1 MTSRLGTLGAASL
14 GAGLLLPLT
23 AALAVQSCRESA
35 GAELADRYVQQ
46 CAKVSPATH
55 PPCNAQ
61 NPCDEILAE
70 VYRGCRLLTA
80 AERPGFCGPEAAKPP
95 SPPEVVPG
103 R

>member
-1 MTSRLGTLGAASL
+1 
-14 GAGLLLPLT
+14 GLLPPL
-23 AALAVQSCRESA
+23 ASAGAVQSCRESA
-35 GAELADRYVQQ
+35 GADLAERYVRQ
-46 CAKVSPATH
+46 CTKVSPATH

-80 AERPGFCGPEAAKPP
+80 AERPDFCGPETGTKPR

>member
-1 MTSRLGTLGAASL
+1 MSGRLGAASL
-14 GAGLLLPLT
+14 AAALLLPL
-23 AALAVQSCRESA
+23 AGAWAVQSCRESA
-35 GAELADRYVQQ
+35 GAELAERYVQQ
-46 CAKVSPATH
+46 CTKVSPATH

-80 AERPGFCGPEAAKPP
+80 AERPAFCGPEAGKPA

>member
-1 MTSRLGTLGAASL
+1 VSGRLGAAAL
-14 GAGLLLPLT
+14 AGGLLLPLAT
-23 AALAVQSCRESA
+23 AWAVQSCRESA
-35 GAELADRYVQQ
+35 GAEQADRYVQQ
-46 CAKVSPATH
+46 CTKVSPATH

-70 VYRGCRLLTA
+70 VYRGCRLLSA
-80 AERPGFCGPEAAKPP
+80 AERPGFCGPAAPKPP

>member
-1 MTSRLGTLGAASL
+1 MSGLRVASL
-14 GAGLLLPLT
+14 AAGLLLPL
-23 AALAVQSCRESA
+23 ASAWAVQSCRESA
-35 GAELADRYVQQ
+35 GAELAERYVQQ
-46 CAKVSPATH
+46 CTKVSPATH

-80 AERPGFCGPEAAKPP
+80 AERPAFCGPEAGKPA
-95 SPPEVVPG
+95 SPPEVVPK